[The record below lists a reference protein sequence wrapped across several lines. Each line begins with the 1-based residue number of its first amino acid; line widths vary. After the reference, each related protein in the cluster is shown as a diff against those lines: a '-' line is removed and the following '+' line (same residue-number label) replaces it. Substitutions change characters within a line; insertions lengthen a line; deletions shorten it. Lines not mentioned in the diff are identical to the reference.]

1 MIRLSLLKCGHEIEH
16 LNLAEAAERE
26 APLAPRLVG
35 QQHLRDAPSPR
46 VRPFWAHPAT
56 DIPLRRPSLRSRTTT
71 SPFSI
76 RAISVTNMEPA
87 VAASTAVPR
96 TVVPTNS
103 IGDHAHS
110 NLSEF
115 MYMILP
121 GLIVPERNNE
131 SS

>member
-35 QQHLRDAPSPR
+35 SNTFGTLLLQGSDHSGPTQ
-46 VRPFWAHPAT
+46 
-56 DIPLRRPSLRSRTTT
+56 RRISRSGAPSLRSRTTT

-76 RAISVTNMEPA
+76 RAISVTNMELA